1 MDDHYDEELR
11 RLASENNPEPRRPLS
26 EYIVTQAELS
36 GQDIPPRKYLLGEW
50 MPLDS
55 FGMLVAPRG
64 IGKSWFCMFLAHA
77 IASGRN
83 QFLGWDINQKFPVL
97 YVDGEMSKADIK
109 ERFDNICE
117 YKLDNLHL
125 LCSEMLYQDGR
136 PLCLDDKADQQSIM
150 DALSALEDK
159 GQRPQ
164 LIVFDNLS
172 TLRRGINENDNS
184 EASDLLD
191 WLVQLRHLGYTVLVV
206 HHSGKNGTPRG
217 ASIIEVPMDFILEL
231 KKPENSAFKP
241 IGETRFDFKF
251 SKVRAKS
258 PKPEELE
265 LSMRTDDH
273 GLLRLVYETPQSE
286 VKPYYRVLR
295 VIAENGKS
303 TYEVLSDEADVAK
316 GSIRK
321 HLKTLAD
328 YGYLEGPLS
337 KQVIGFKGKSLLHE
351 IWPEHFPD
359 SVQDQDLPF

>member
-11 RLASENNPEPRRPLS
+11 RLASGNNPEPRRPLS
-26 EYIVTQAELS
+26 DYIISQAELS
-36 GQDIPPRKYLLGEW
+36 EQDIPPRKYLLGKW

-77 IASGRN
+77 IATGRS

-117 YKLDNLHL
+117 CKLDNLHL

-136 PLCLDDKADQQSIM
+136 PLCLDDKDDQEAIEE
-150 DALSALEDK
+150 ALSCLQNK
-159 GQRPQ
+159 GQKPQ
-164 LIVFDNLS
+164 LIVLDNLS

-191 WLVQLRHLGYTVLVV
+191 WLVKLRHLGFTVLVV

-231 KKPENSAFKP
+231 KKPETSAFKP

-251 SKVRAKS
+251 TKVRAKS
-258 PKPEELE
+258 PKCEELE
-265 LSMRTDDH
+265 LAMRTDDH
-273 GLLRLVYETPQSE
+273 GLLRLVYEISQSNI
-286 VKPYYRVLR
+286 KPYYRVLR
-295 VIAENGKS
+295 VIAKKGKS
-303 TYEVLSDEADVAK
+303 TYDVLSDEADVSK
-316 GSIRK
+316 GSIKK

-328 YGYLEGPLS
+328 IGCLEGTYS
-337 KQVIGFKGKSLLHE
+337 DQTISFRGRAVLHD
-351 IWPEHFPD
+351 IWPGHFRSP
-359 SVQDQDLPF
+359 VQDQDLPF

>member
-26 EYIVTQAELS
+26 DYIISQAELS
-36 GQDIPPRKYLLGEW
+36 EQDIPPRKYLLGKW

-77 IASGRN
+77 IATGRN

-117 YKLDNLHL
+117 CKLDNLHL

-136 PLCLDDKADQQSIM
+136 PLCLDDKDDQEAIEE
-150 DALSALEDK
+150 ALSCLQNK
-159 GQRPQ
+159 GQKPQ
-164 LIVFDNLS
+164 LIVLDNLS

-191 WLVQLRHLGYTVLVV
+191 WLVKLRHLGYTVLVV

-231 KKPENSAFKP
+231 KKPETSAFKP

-251 SKVRAKS
+251 TKVRAKS

-265 LSMRTDDH
+265 LAMRADDH
-273 GLLRLVYETPQSE
+273 GLLRLVYEISQSNI
-286 VKPYYRVLR
+286 KPYYRVLR
-295 VIAENGKS
+295 VIAKKGKS
-303 TYEVLSDEADVAK
+303 TYDVLSDEADVSK
-316 GSIRK
+316 GSIKK

-328 YGYLEGPLS
+328 IGCLEGS
-337 KQVIGFKGKSLLHE
+337 YSDQTISFRGRAVLHD
-351 IWPEHFPD
+351 IWPGHFRSP
-359 SVQDQDLPF
+359 VQDQDLPF

>member
-1 MDDHYDEELR
+1 MDDHFDNEFR

-26 EYIVTQAELS
+26 DYIISQAELS
-36 GQDIPPRKYLLGEW
+36 EQDIPPRKFLLGRW

-109 ERFDNICE
+109 DRFDNICE

-136 PLCLDDKADQQSIM
+136 PLCLDDKDDQEAIEE
-150 DALSALEDK
+150 ALSYLQDK
-159 GQRPQ
+159 GQKPQ
-164 LIVFDNLS
+164 LIVLDNLS

-191 WLVQLRHLGYTVLVV
+191 WLVKLRHLGYTVLVV

-217 ASIIEVPMDFILEL
+217 ASILEVPMDFILEL
-231 KKPENSAFKP
+231 KKPETQAFKP
-241 IGETRFDFKF
+241 VGETHFNFKF
-251 SKVRAKS
+251 TKVRAKL
-258 PKPEELE
+258 PKPGELE
-265 LSMRTDDH
+265 LFMRADDH
-273 GLLRLVYETPQSE
+273 GLLRLVYEMPQSDI
-286 VKPYYRVLR
+286 KPHYRVLR

-321 HLKTLAD
+321 HLNTLAE
-328 YGYLEGPLS
+328 YGYLEENS
-337 KQVIGFKGKSLLHE
+337 KNQIIGFKGKVLLHE
-351 IWPEHFPD
+351 IWPEHFP
-359 SVQDQDLPF
+359 SPVQDGDLPF

>member
-1 MDDHYDEELR
+1 MDDHYDDELR
-11 RLASENNPEPRRPLS
+11 RLASEDNPEPRRPLS
-26 EYIVTQAELS
+26 EYIITQAELS
-36 GQDIPPRKYLLGEW
+36 GQDIPPRKYLLGKW

-77 IASGRN
+77 IASGKN

-97 YVDGEMSKADIK
+97 YVDGEMSRADIK
-109 ERFDNICE
+109 ERFDSICE
-117 YKLDNLHL
+117 YKLANLHL
-125 LCSEMLYQDGR
+125 LCSEMLYQDGK
-136 PLCLDDKADQQSIM
+136 PLCLDDKGDQEAIEE
-150 DALSALEDK
+150 ALSCLEGN
-159 GQRPQ
+159 GQRSQ
-164 LIVFDNLS
+164 LIV
-172 TLRRGINENDNS
+172 
-184 EASDLLD
+184 LD
-191 WLVQLRHLGYTVLVV
+191 WLVKLRHLGYTALVV

-231 KKPENSAFKP
+231 KKPETSAFKP
-241 IGETRFDFKF
+241 VGETRFDFRF

-265 LSMRTDDH
+265 LSMRTDGH
-273 GLLRLVYETPQSE
+273 GLLRLIYETPQSE

-303 TYEVLSDEADVAK
+303 TYGVLSDEADVAK

-328 YGYLEGPLS
+328 YGYLEGTLS

-359 SVQDQDLPF
+359 PVQDQDLPF

>member
-11 RLASENNPEPRRPLS
+11 RLASENDPEPRRPLS

-136 PLCLDDKADQQSIM
+136 PLCLDDKADQQAIM

>member
-1 MDDHYDEELR
+1 MDDHYDDELR
-11 RLASENNPEPRRPLS
+11 RLASEDNSEPRRPLS
-26 EYIVTQAELS
+26 EYIISQAELS
-36 GQDIPPRKYLLGEW
+36 GQDIPPRKYLLGKW

-77 IASGRN
+77 IASGKN

-97 YVDGEMSKADIK
+97 YVDGEMSRADIK
-109 ERFDNICE
+109 ERFDSICE
-117 YKLDNLHL
+117 YNLDNLHL

-136 PLCLDDKADQQSIM
+136 PLCLDDKDDQDAIEE
-150 DALSALEDK
+150 ALSNLEDK
-159 GQRPQ
+159 EQKPQ
-164 LIVFDNLS
+164 LIVLDNLS

-184 EASDLLD
+184 EASDLID
-191 WLVQLRHLGYTVLVV
+191 WLVKLRHLGYTVLVV

-231 KKPENSAFKP
+231 KKPETSAFKP
-241 IGETRFDFKF
+241 VGETRFDFRF

-265 LSMRTDDH
+265 LSMRTDGH
-273 GLLRLVYETPQSE
+273 GLLRLMYETPQSE

-303 TYEVLSDEADVAK
+303 TYGVLSDEADVAK

-328 YGYLEGPLS
+328 YGYLEGTLS

-351 IWPEHFPD
+351 IWPEHFPNP
-359 SVQDQDLPF
+359 VQDEDLPF